1 MPKLRVQIVLFAI
14 DIGAGEGAMDRSKIE
29 FGIGTKVGCGVEHT
43 EKSSFIALIK
53 QGKSR
58 NVDHHK

>member
-1 MPKLRVQIVLFAI
+1 MPKLSVQIVLFVTN
-14 DIGAGEGAMDRSKIE
+14 IGAGEGAMDRSKIE

-43 EKSSFIALIK
+43 EESSFVALIK

-58 NVDHHK
+58 NVDHHE